1 MQLEISIVSLI
12 QSMLAPGVMINACG
26 LLLLGMN
33 NKYSAIVNRIRLL
46 NDEKRKFYDVA
57 GSNEMDFSD
66 EIHLRSI
73 SIQLEKLLLRFKLVR
88 NAVVCYSLAIAV
100 FVINSFFIG
109 INSFAESLFLI
120 RGSVILFIM
129 GMILVLIGAF
139 FAADESIRGYQII
152 DFEIKSHE

>member
-1 MQLEISIVSLI
+1 MQLEFSIVNLI

-33 NKYSAIVNRIRLL
+33 NKYSAVVSRIRLL
-46 NDEKRKFYDVA
+46 NEEKRKFYDVA

-66 EIHLRSI
+66 EVHLRSI
-73 SIQLEKLLLRFKLVR
+73 SIQLEKLLFRFKLVR

-109 INSFAESLFLI
+109 INSFAESFFLI
-120 RGSVILFIM
+120 RGNVILFIT
-129 GMILVLIGAF
+129 GMLLVLIGAF